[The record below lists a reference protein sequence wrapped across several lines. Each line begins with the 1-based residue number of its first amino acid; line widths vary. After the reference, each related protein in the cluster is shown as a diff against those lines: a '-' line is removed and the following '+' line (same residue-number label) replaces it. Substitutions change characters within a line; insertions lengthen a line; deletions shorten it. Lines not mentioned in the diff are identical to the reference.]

1 MSNKTRGRRAE
12 FLARIFL
19 RLKGYRILQKNFITG
34 RGTTAGE
41 VDIIAQKKNMIVF
54 VEVKARGRLE
64 NALYAIKAPQ
74 QKRILTAAR
83 VYLAKNQACRDFDV
97 RFDAVLVFGLFK
109 IRHIQNA
116 WQA

>member
-1 MSNKTRGRRAE
+1 MSNKIKGRKAE
-12 FLARIFL
+12 FVARLYL

-41 VDIIAQKKNMIVF
+41 VDIIALKKNTIVF
-54 VEVKARGRLE
+54 VEVKSRGSLE
-64 NALYAIKAPQ
+64 KALYAIKAPQ

-83 VYLAKNQACRDFDV
+83 VYLAKNCAYKDCDV
-97 RFDAVLVFGLFK
+97 RFDAMLVFGFFK

-116 WQA
+116 WQG